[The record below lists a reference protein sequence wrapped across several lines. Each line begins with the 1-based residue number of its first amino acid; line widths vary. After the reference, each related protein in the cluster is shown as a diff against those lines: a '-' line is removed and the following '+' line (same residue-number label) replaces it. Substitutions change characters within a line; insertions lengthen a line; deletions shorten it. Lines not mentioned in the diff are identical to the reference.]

1 MTPVRWIT
9 LTALAG
15 ALALP
20 PAQAAAQEEVEVAR
34 AERNASFVAIPAGT
48 DIPVTLDQ
56 DVTISEK
63 NLGQTFE
70 GKVTRDVIV
79 DGDVAIRQGAPAQV
93 RLVRNESDA
102 DQATL
107 RLSGVQIDNDMRTV
121 TTENA
126 RADTD
131 KDRAGTAKKTGIG
144 AAAGAVIGAVT
155 GVGVVKG
162 AVLGAGGGLAW
173 GLLGGRDREV
183 GRGTQLEFEL
193 SESVDTR

>member
-20 PAQAAAQEEVEVAR
+20 PARAVAQEEVEVAR
-34 AERNASFVAIPAGT
+34 AERSSFAAIPAGT
-48 DIPVTLDQ
+48 DIPVTLSPE
-56 DVTISEK
+56 VTINEK
-63 NLGQTFE
+63 NIGQTFE
-70 GKVTRDVIV
+70 AQVTRDVIV

-93 RLVRNESDA
+93 RLVRNEKNQ

-107 RLSGVQIDNDMRTV
+107 RLSGVQIGGEMRTV
-121 TTENA
+121 TTESA
-126 RADTD
+126 RADTE

-173 GLLGGRDREV
+173 GLLSGRDREV
-183 GRGTQLEFEL
+183 NNGTQLEFEL
-193 SESVDTR
+193 SESVNTR

>member
-20 PAQAAAQEEVEVAR
+20 PARAVAQEEVEVAR
-34 AERNASFVAIPAGT
+34 ADRSSFAAIPAGT
-48 DIPVTLDQ
+48 DIPVTLSQ
-56 DVTISEK
+56 DVTINEE
-63 NLGQTFE
+63 NIGQTFE
-70 GKVTRDVIV
+70 AQVTRDVIV

-93 RLVRNESDA
+93 RLVRNEKNQ

-107 RLSGVQIDNDMRTV
+107 RLSGVQIGGEMRTV
-121 TTENA
+121 TTESA
-126 RADTD
+126 RADTE

-173 GLLGGRDREV
+173 GLLSGRDREV
-183 GRGTQLEFEL
+183 NNGTQLEFEL
-193 SESVDTR
+193 SESVNTR

>member
-1 MTPVRWIT
+1 MTRVRWIT
-9 LTALAG
+9 LALAG

-20 PAQAAAQEEVEVAR
+20 TASAAAQEEVEVASAGR
-34 AERNASFVAIPAGT
+34 SSLRVPIPAGT
-48 DIPVTLDQ
+48 DIPVTLGE
-56 DVTISEK
+56 DVTINEANLEK
-63 NLGQTFE
+63 TFE
-70 GKVTRDVIV
+70 GEVTRDVVV
-79 DGDVAIRQGAPAQV
+79 DGDVAIRQGAPVQV
-93 RLVRNESDA
+93 HLVRNDDQE

-107 RLSGVQIDNDMRTV
+107 RLVGVQIDGQMRNV

-126 RADTD
+126 RADTE
-131 KDRAGTAKKTGIG
+131 KDRAETGKKTGIG

-183 GRGTQLEFEL
+183 DRGTQLQFEL
-193 SESVDTR
+193 SQSVN

>member
-20 PAQAAAQEEVEVAR
+20 PARAVAQEEVEVAR
-34 AERNASFVAIPAGT
+34 ADRSSFAAIPAGT
-48 DIPVTLDQ
+48 DIPVTLSQ
-56 DVTISEK
+56 DVTINEK
-63 NLGQTFE
+63 NIGQTFE
-70 GKVTRDVIV
+70 AQVTRDVIV

-93 RLVRNESDA
+93 RLVRNEKNQ

-107 RLSGVQIDNDMRTV
+107 RLSGVQIGGEMRTV
-121 TTENA
+121 TTESA
-126 RADTD
+126 RADTE

-173 GLLGGRDREV
+173 GLLSGRDREV
-183 GRGTQLEFEL
+183 NNGTQLEFEL
-193 SESVDTR
+193 SESVNTR

>member
-20 PAQAAAQEEVEVAR
+20 PARAVAQEEVEVAR
-34 AERNASFVAIPAGT
+34 AERSSFAAIPAGT
-48 DIPVTLDQ
+48 DIPVTLSQ
-56 DVTISEK
+56 DVTINEE
-63 NLGQTFE
+63 NIGQTFE
-70 GKVTRDVIV
+70 AQVTRDVIV

-93 RLVRNESDA
+93 RLVRNEKNQ

-107 RLSGVQIDNDMRTV
+107 RLSGVQIGGEMRTV
-121 TTENA
+121 TTESA
-126 RADTD
+126 RADTE

-173 GLLGGRDREV
+173 GLLSGRDREV
-183 GRGTQLEFEL
+183 NNGTQLEFEL
-193 SESVDTR
+193 SESVNTR